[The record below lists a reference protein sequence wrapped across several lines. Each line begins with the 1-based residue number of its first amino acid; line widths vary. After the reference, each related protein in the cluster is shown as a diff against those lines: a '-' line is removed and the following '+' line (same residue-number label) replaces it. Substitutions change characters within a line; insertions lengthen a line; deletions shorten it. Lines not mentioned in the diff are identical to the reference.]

1 MELDDE
7 LVQVPD
13 DELEQLVLAN
23 DVVVV
28 YVSWGA
34 ELVSEL
40 DDMFEQ
46 VGDRVLVLDVEQG
59 RLPSKSNWTI

>member
-23 DVVVV
+23 DAVVV
-28 YVSWGA
+28 YVSWGG

-46 VGDRVLVLDVEQG
+46 VGGRVLVLDVEQG
-59 RLPSKSNWTI
+59 RLPSKK

>member
-1 MELDDE
+1 M
-7 LVQVPD
+7 QVPD

-28 YVSWGA
+28 YVSWGG
-34 ELVSEL
+34 EPVSEL

-59 RLPSKSNWTI
+59 RLPSKSNCTI

>member
-28 YVSWGA
+28 YVSWGG
-34 ELVSEL
+34 EPVSEL

-59 RLPSKSNWTI
+59 RLPSKK

>member
-59 RLPSKSNWTI
+59 RLPSKK

>member
-28 YVSWGA
+28 YVSWGG
-34 ELVSEL
+34 EPVSEL

-46 VGDRVLVLDVEQG
+46 VGGRVLVLDVEQG
-59 RLPSKSNWTI
+59 RLPSKK

>member
-28 YVSWGA
+28 YVSWGG
-34 ELVSEL
+34 EPVSEL

-59 RLPSKSNWTI
+59 RLPSKSNCTI